1 MVIVIG
7 QRKSDSTL
15 IFPSRTTSEVYLEQ
29 IELKMIK
36 ELSFMGGVW
45 VENERCHPQGK
56 TCQSGKNRLLLTS
69 Q

>member
-36 ELSFMGGVW
+36 ELSFMGVLLEWKMKGVILRKDMSVW
-45 VENERCHPQGK
+45 EKRA
-56 TCQSGKNRLLLTS
+56 LLTS